1 MKKLFSSTNIRSLL
15 AWLIKLGTMGFNLPA
30 TMGVIGSLVAG
41 VTAKESLLKPITLVV
56 LGTTISSDYL
66 LLYVLILSGIVV
78 LDTVFL
84 ASWYELD
91 TNKTQDD
98 SDKLADA
105 ITVVVMYALT
115 ILVGVLH
122 GEGLAGFLFRVP
134 MGVAVARSTWKTISY
149 SMRRSGDDT
158 KGKNMPLAVRWEQI
172 KASSSRGVAIIRY
185 ELNNFLDDLKAQGE
199 VIAAHRTARKEAGI
213 SIVVD
218 MESIYK
224 EQAVTSAKSNNISIV
239 SSPSLTSKPALGVPN
254 SSSTPTNTVSN
265 STSNQK
271 YSIEPDGTEWVATCL
286 HPGCSVVVRNGSKD
300 SVRRKIVGHGN
311 KHKNDRISIIQE
323 AEVVEEVTTSEVVD
337 SPDGF

>member
-1 MKKLFSSTNIRSLL
+1 MKKILSSTNIRSLL

-30 TMGVIGSLVAG
+30 TMGVIGSLVVS
-41 VTAKESLLKPITLVV
+41 VTAKESILQPTTITV
-56 LGTTISSDYL
+56 LGFTASSDYL
-66 LLYVLILSGIVV
+66 LLVLLILSGIVV

-91 TNKTQDD
+91 NNKTQDD

-105 ITVVVMYALT
+105 ITVVIMYVLT
-115 ILVGVLH
+115 IVVGILH
-122 GEGLAGFLFRVP
+122 GEGWAGALFRVP
-134 MGVAVARSTWKTISY
+134 MGIAVARSTWKTISY
-149 SMRRSGDDT
+149 SVRRSNSDT
-158 KGKNMPLAVRWEQI
+158 KGTNVPLAVRWEQM
-172 KASSSRGVAIIRY
+172 KAVSLRGVAIIQY
-185 ELNNFLDDLKAQGE
+185 ELGNFLDDLKAQGE

-213 SIVVD
+213 DIVAD
-218 MESIYK
+218 MKSIYR

-239 SSPSLTSKPALGVPN
+239 SSPSLTIKPALGVPTSN
-254 SSSTPTNTVSN
+254 SMPTNLTSN

-286 HPGCSVVVRNGSKD
+286 HPGCSTVVRNGSKD

-311 KHKNDRISIIQE
+311 KHKNSKTSTIQE